1 VILFSGHGAEADGTY
16 YLLPADAD
24 PDDPLASGIEVGQ
37 FKRALEQL
45 GERGKVLVL
54 LDACHSGNLTGGAK
68 GTTPPDIEAVRGELA
83 AAGNG
88 VVVLTSSSGRELSRE
103 SPDWQHGAFTM
114 AALEALQGK
123 ADTDGDTWLSV
134 SEIEGYVV
142 RRVREL
148 TGNEQ
153 NPRISV
159 LGEHAFETRLFM
171 AGR

>member
-1 VILFSGHGAEADGTY
+1 V
-16 YLLPADAD
+16 
-24 PDDPLASGIEVGQ
+24 
-37 FKRALEQL
+37 
-45 GERGKVLVL
+45 
-54 LDACHSGNLTGGAK
+54 
-68 GTTPPDIEAVRGELA
+68 

-103 SPDWQHGAFTM
+103 SPDWKHGAFTL
-114 AALEALQGK
+114 AALEVFQGK
-123 ADTDGDTWLSV
+123 ADREGDTWLSV

-153 NPRISV
+153 NPRISI
-159 LGEHAFETRLFM
+159 LGQHAFETRLFM

>member
-1 VILFSGHGAEADGTY
+1 MG
-16 YLLPADAD
+16 
-24 PDDPLASGIEVGQ
+24 
-37 FKRALEQL
+37 RA
-45 GERGKVLVL
+45 R
-54 LDACHSGNLTGGAK
+54 H
-68 GTTPPDIEAVRGELA
+68 PDIEAVRDELA

-103 SPDWQHGAFTM
+103 SPDWKHGAFTM

-159 LGEHAFETRLFM
+159 LGEHAFESRLFM